1 MALHNHN
8 LALAFGLLG
17 NIVSFFVYLAP
28 LPTFFRIVKM
38 KSTQGFQ
45 SLPYSVA
52 LFSSTLYL
60 YYASLK
66 KEAFMLVTINS
77 IGCVIES
84 AYLLIFFVYASRSVR
99 IHTAKLLILFNTGA
113 LAVIMLST
121 ARFVVH
127 SSHLRINIVGF
138 VCAVFSVC
146 VFAAPLSIIRR
157 VVKTKSVEFMP
168 FSLSLCLTLC
178 AVFWLIYGL
187 AIDDYYI
194 ATPNILGFAFGFTQM
209 VLYLK
214 YYKKGRTEVLPA
226 DSSTRSSQILSKMR
240 ELEADPDKQQQQQK
254 VASNKDDVIIT
265 NANVDSVVV
274 VSTEDN
280 TQQVIISVT
289 IAKSAEDEKEERGGG
304 GDGEEVG
311 KEGTAAAA
319 TAVVVAG
326 SELNV

>member
-240 ELEADPDKQQQQQK
+240 ELDVDPVKQQK
-254 VASNKDDVIIT
+254 VASNKKDDVIVT

-304 GDGEEVG
+304 DGEEVG

-319 TAVVVAG
+319 AAVVAG